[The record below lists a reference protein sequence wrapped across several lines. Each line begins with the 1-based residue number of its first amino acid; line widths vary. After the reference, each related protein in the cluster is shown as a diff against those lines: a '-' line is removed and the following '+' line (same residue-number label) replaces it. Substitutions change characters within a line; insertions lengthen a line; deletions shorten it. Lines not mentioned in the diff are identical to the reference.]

1 MQQVNGPRA
10 ATRPRP
16 GQRHTLSGLEPAQVG
31 PESPSRAR
39 QTPQPQR
46 CPHQPPPARPLPVHA
61 GGWWEGPQRASGAC
75 VGGSPPLPS
84 QAMWDSGSQ
93 GRGGL
98 QEEGYVSGRGGCTAG
113 PSWTPQGWA
122 FLRAGPLSPRTQ
134 DLRELG
140 GRALLAW
147 AKNRLSLP
155 AGLQPRVGILG
166 EKRPGPPSPLR
177 PLETFEGE
185 LGSF

>member
-1 MQQVNGPRA
+1 MHCR
-10 ATRPRP
+10 TI
-16 GQRHTLSGLEPAQVG
+16 L
-31 PESPSRAR
+31 
-39 QTPQPQR
+39 
-46 CPHQPPPARPLPVHA
+46 
-61 GGWWEGPQRASGAC
+61 
-75 VGGSPPLPS
+75 
-84 QAMWDSGSQ
+84 D
-93 GRGGL
+93 
-98 QEEGYVSGRGGCTAG
+98 TAG
-113 PSWTPQGWA
+113 VGI
-122 FLRAGPLSPRTQ
+122 LKRAGPLSPRTQ

-166 EKRPGPPSPLR
+166 EKRPGPPSPLW